1 MSSRLSSLNSIRTQ
15 VTESQGRVDHLGA
28 EGDVASW
35 KKMCVVRREHEV
47 KKTVELNGNSKI

>member
-1 MSSRLSSLNSIRTQ
+1 LSSLNSIRTQ